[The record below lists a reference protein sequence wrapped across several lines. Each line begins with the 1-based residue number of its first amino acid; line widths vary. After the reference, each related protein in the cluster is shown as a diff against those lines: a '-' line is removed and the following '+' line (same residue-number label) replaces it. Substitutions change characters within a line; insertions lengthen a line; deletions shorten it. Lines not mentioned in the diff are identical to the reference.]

1 MSKLTGFAA
10 NILTGANKAVEQL
23 SMVVRG
29 LERGESSVND
39 LLQPEFLE
47 QVQQIQQPEQALLS
61 YPNQKILIIY
71 RR

>member
-1 MSKLTGFAA
+1 MSKLTGFAV
-10 NILTGANKAVEQL
+10 NILIGANKAVEQL
-23 SMVVRG
+23 SMVGRG
-29 LERGESSVND
+29 LERGEFSVND

-61 YPNQKILIIY
+61 YPNQKILTIY

>member
-10 NILTGANKAVEQL
+10 NILTGANKTIEQL

-61 YPNQKILIIY
+61 YPNQKILTIY

>member
-1 MSKLTGFAA
+1 MSKLTGFVA
-10 NILTGANKAVEQL
+10 NILTGANKTIEQL
-23 SMVVRG
+23 SMVGRG

-61 YPNQKILIIY
+61 YPNQKILTIY

>member
-23 SMVVRG
+23 SMVGRG
-29 LERGESSVND
+29 LERGEFSVND
-39 LLQPEFLE
+39 LLQPEFIE

-61 YPNQKILIIY
+61 YPNQKILTLY

>member
-10 NILTGANKAVEQL
+10 NILTGANKTIEQL

-47 QVQQIQQPEQALLS
+47 QVQQPEQALLS
-61 YPNQKILIIY
+61 YPNQKILTIY

>member
-23 SMVVRG
+23 SMVGRG
-29 LERGESSVND
+29 LERGEFSVND

-47 QVQQIQQPEQALLS
+47 QVQQIQQPEQVLLS
-61 YPNQKILIIY
+61 YPNQKILTLY

>member
-1 MSKLTGFAA
+1 MSKLTGFAV
-10 NILTGANKAVEQL
+10 NILIGANKAVEQL
-23 SMVVRG
+23 SMVGRG
-29 LERGESSVND
+29 LERGEFSVND

-61 YPNQKILIIY
+61 YPNQKILTLY

>member
-23 SMVVRG
+23 SMVGRG
-29 LERGESSVND
+29 LERGEFSVND
-39 LLQPEFLE
+39 LLQPKFLE

-61 YPNQKILIIY
+61 YPNQKILTLY

>member
-10 NILTGANKAVEQL
+10 NILTGANKTIEQL

-29 LERGESSVND
+29 LERCESSVND

-47 QVQQIQQPEQALLS
+47 QAQQIQQPEQVLLS
-61 YPNQKILIIY
+61 YPDQKILTIY